1 VGHRNVDSPPFSVA
15 SVRGELMRR
24 VSSLIA
30 VPFAAAALISALTL
44 SDPAVD
50 VAAQTPKPASPVP
63 AAKPGV
69 VVVAPRAGGIPL
81 EIAGALVAG
90 GSAVAGAG
98 LYALRRRKRQ
108 S

>member
-1 VGHRNVDSPPFSVA
+1 
-15 SVRGELMRR
+15 MRR

-44 SDPAVD
+44 SDPAAD
-50 VAAQTPKPASPVP
+50 VAAQTPKPASPAP
-63 AAKPGV
+63 APKPAGATT
-69 VVVAPRAGGIPL
+69 APRAGGIPL
-81 EIAGALVAG
+81 EVAGALVAG